1 MKSISLDITK
11 ASQFLKPG
19 TVEAYEGNVKAA
31 QEALE
36 NATCPGND
44 FLGWL
49 HLPSSITPAFLDEVQ
64 ACANTLREKCEVVVV
79 AGIGGSYLGARAVI
93 EALGNSFAWLIN
105 DKKNP
110 TILFAGNNIGED
122 YLAEL
127 TDYLKDKK
135 FGVINI
141 SKSGTTTET
150 ALTFR
155 LLKKQCEAQ
164 RGKDEAKNVI
174 VAITDAK
181 KGAARTCADKEGYK
195 SFVIPDNV
203 GGRFSVLTPVGL
215 LPIACAGFDIK
226 ALVQG
231 ATDMEKATG
240 KEVEFKHNV
249 AAQYA
254 AVRNGLYKEAGKKI
268 EIMVNY
274 QPKLHFIAEWWKQ
287 LYGESEGKENKG
299 IFPAAC
305 DFTTDLHSMGQWIQ
319 EGERSIFETVISIEQ
334 PNRKMLFP
342 EDEENLDGLNF
353 LAGKRVDEVN
363 KMAELGTRLAHVDGG
378 VPNIRISVPE
388 LNEYY
393 IGQLIYFFEIACGI
407 SGNLL
412 KVNPFN
418 QPGVEAYKKNM
429 FALLNKPG
437 YEAESKAI
445 EERLA
450 NEK

>member
-1 MKSISLDITK
+1 MKALEP
-11 ASQFLKPG
+11 Q
-19 TVEAYEGNVKAA
+19 VKAA
-31 QEALE
+31 QLALE
-36 NATCPGND
+36 NGTCPGND

-49 HLPSSITPAFLDEVQ
+49 HLPTSITPEFLDEIQ
-64 ACANTLREKCEVVVV
+64 AVASTLRQKCEAVVV

-93 EALGNSFAWLIN
+93 EALGNSFAWLVN
-105 DKKNP
+105 DGKNP

-127 TDYLKDKK
+127 TEYLKGKK

-164 RGKDEAKNVI
+164 MGKEEAKNVI
-174 VAITDAK
+174 VAVTDAK

-215 LPIACAGFDIK
+215 LPIACAGYDIK
-226 ALVQG
+226 QLVAG
-231 ATDMEKATG
+231 AQDMEKATG
-240 KEVEFKHNV
+240 TEVPYEQNI

-254 AVRNGLYKEAGKKI
+254 AVRNALYQEAGKKI

-274 QPKLHFIAEWWKQ
+274 QPKLHYISEWWKQ
-287 LYGESEGKENKG
+287 LYGESEGKDGKG
-299 IFPAAC
+299 IFPASC

-319 EGERSIFETVISIEQ
+319 QGERTIYETVISVEQ
-334 PNRKMLFP
+334 PNHQMFFP
-342 EDEENLDGLNF
+342 NDEENLDGLNF

-378 VPNIRISVPE
+378 VPNIRVSVPV

-407 SGNLL
+407 SGNVLG
-412 KVNPFN
+412 VNPFN

-445 EERLA
+445 QERLA
-450 NEK
+450 KEK

>member
-1 MKSISLDITK
+1 MKNINLDITK
-11 ASQFLKPG
+11 AAQFLKTG
-19 TVEAYEGNVKAA
+19 TVEAYESRVKAA

-36 NATCPGND
+36 NGTCPGND

-49 HLPSSITPAFLDEVQ
+49 HLPSSITPAFLDEIQ
-64 ACANTLREKCEVVVV
+64 ATADILRAKCEVIVV

-93 EALGNSFAWLIN
+93 EALGNSFAWLLQ

-122 YLAEL
+122 YLFEL
-127 TDYLKDKK
+127 TDYLKGKK

-155 LLKKQCEAQ
+155 LLKKLCEAQ
-164 RGKDEAKNVI
+164 RGKEDARDVI
-174 VAITDAK
+174 VAVTDAK
-181 KGAARTCADKEGYK
+181 KGAARICADKEGYK
-195 SFVIPDNV
+195 SFIIPDNV

-215 LPIACAGFDIK
+215 LPIACAGFDVK
-226 ALVQG
+226 ELVGG
-231 ATDMEKATG
+231 AQEMERACG
-240 KEVEFKHNV
+240 MNV
-249 AAQYA
+249 PFAENPAAQYA
-254 AVRNGLYKEAGKKI
+254 AVRNGLYNAGKKI
-268 EIMVNY
+268 EIVVNY
-274 QPKLHFIAEWWKQ
+274 QPKLHFFAEWWKQ
-287 LYGESEGKENKG
+287 LYGESEGKDHKG

-319 EGERSIFETVISIEQ
+319 EGERSIFETVISVEE
-334 PNRKMLFP
+334 PERKLLFP
-342 EDEENLDGLNF
+342 HDEENLDGLNF
-353 LAGKRVDEVN
+353 LEGKRVDDVN

-378 VPNIRISVPE
+378 VPNIRISVPR
-388 LNEYY
+388 LNAYY

-412 KVNPFN
+412 QVNPFN

-445 EERLA
+445 RERL
-450 NEK
+450 

>member
-11 ASQFLKPG
+11 AAQFLG
-19 TVEAYEGNVKAA
+19 EGAVKALEPQVKAA
-31 QEALE
+31 RQSLE
-36 NATCPGND
+36 DGTCPGND

-49 HLPSSITPAFLDEVQ
+49 HLPSSITPEFIKEIQ
-64 ACANTLREKCEVVVV
+64 ECADVLRENCEVVVV

-93 EALGNSFAWLIN
+93 EALSNSFAWLVA

-110 TILFAGNNIGED
+110 VILYAGNNIGED
-122 YLAEL
+122 YLYEL
-127 TDYLKDKK
+127 TTYLKDKK

-164 RGKDEAKNVI
+164 RGKDEAKKVI
-174 VAITDAK
+174 VAVTDAK
-181 KGAARTCADKEGYK
+181 RGAARTCADKEGYK
-195 SFVIPDNV
+195 SFIIPDNV

-215 LPIACAGFDIK
+215 LPIACAGFDI
-226 ALVQG
+226 AQLVAG
-231 ATDMEKATG
+231 AQDMEKQCG
-240 KEVEFKHNV
+240 VDVPFEENP
-249 AAQYA
+249 AAVYA
-254 AVRNGLYKEAGKKI
+254 AVRNSLYADGKKI
-268 EIMVNY
+268 EILVNY
-274 QPKLHFIAEWWKQ
+274 QPKLHYISEWWKQ
-287 LYGESEGKENKG
+287 LYGESEGKDGKG
-299 IFPAAC
+299 IFPASV

-319 EGERSIFETVISIEQ
+319 EGERTIFETVISVESAD
-334 PNRKMLFP
+334 NTMLFP
-342 EDEENLDGLNF
+342 EDDENLDGLNF

-378 VPNIRISVPE
+378 VPNIRISVPH
-388 LNEYY
+388 LNAYY
-393 IGQLIYFFEIACGI
+393 IGQLIYFFEIGCGI
-407 SGNLL
+407 SGNVLG
-412 KVNPFN
+412 VNPFN

-445 EERLA
+445 QERLA
-450 NEK
+450 GEK

>member
-1 MKSISLDITK
+1 MKNISLDITK
-11 ASQFLKPG
+11 AAQFLKSG
-19 TVEAYEGNVKAA
+19 AVEAYEQNVKAA
-31 QEALE
+31 QKALE
-36 NATCPGND
+36 NGTCQGND
-44 FLGWL
+44 FLGWI
-49 HLPSSITPAFLDEVQ
+49 HLPSDTTDEFLSEVE
-64 ACANTLREKCEVVVV
+64 ATAEVLRKKCEVVVV

-93 EALGNSFAWLIN
+93 EALGNSFAWLVN

-110 TILFAGNNIGED
+110 AILFAGNNIGED
-122 YLAEL
+122 YLSEL

-155 LLKKQCEAQ
+155 LLKKQCETQ
-164 RGKDEAKNVI
+164 RGKKDAKDVI

-181 KGAARTCADKEGYK
+181 KGAARAAADKEGYK
-195 SFVIPDNV
+195 TFVIPDNV

-215 LPIACAGFDIK
+215 LPIAVAGFDIK
-226 ALVQG
+226 ALVNG
-231 ATDMEKATG
+231 ARDMEKSTA
-240 KEVEFKHNV
+240 VDVPFKDNI

-254 AVRNGLYKEAGKKI
+254 AIRQGLYTQGGKKI
-268 EIMVNY
+268 EIIANF

-287 LYGESEGKENKG
+287 LFGESEGKENKG

-319 EGERSIFETVISIEQ
+319 QGERSIFETVISVEQ
-334 PNRKMLFP
+334 PNRKLLFP
-342 EDEENLDGLNF
+342 HDDENLDGLNF
-353 LAGKRVDEVN
+353 LEGKRVDEVN

-388 LNEYY
+388 LNAYY
-393 IGQLIYFFEIACGI
+393 IGQLIYFFEKACSI
-407 SGNLL
+407 SGVIEG
-412 KVNPFN
+412 VNPFN

-437 YEAESKAI
+437 YEADSKAI
-445 EERLA
+445 QERLA
-450 NEK
+450 KEK

>member
-11 ASQFLKPG
+11 AAQFLQSG
-19 TVEAYEGNVKAA
+19 AIQAYESKVKAA

-36 NATCPGND
+36 NGTCPGND

-49 HLPSSITPAFLDEVQ
+49 HLPSSITPEFLNEVQ
-64 ACANTLREKCEVVVV
+64 CVADTLREKCEVIVV

-93 EALGNSFAWLIN
+93 EALGNAFTWLVN
-105 DKKNP
+105 DKQNP

-122 YLAEL
+122 YLSEL
-127 TDYLKDKK
+127 TEYLRDKR

-150 ALTFR
+150 ALTFL
-155 LLKKQCEAQ
+155 LLKKQCELQ
-164 RGKDEAKNVI
+164 RGKQQAKDVI

-195 SFVIPDNV
+195 SFIIPDNV

-226 ALVQG
+226 ALVGG
-231 ATDMEKATG
+231 AADMEKATG
-240 KEVEFKHNV
+240 KEVPFEQNI

-254 AVRNGLYKEAGKKI
+254 AVRNALYNEAGKKI

-274 QPKLHFIAEWWKQ
+274 QPKLHFVSEWWKQ
-287 LYGESEGKENKG
+287 LFGESEGKEHKG
-299 IFPAAC
+299 IFPASC

-334 PNRKMLFP
+334 SNRNLLFP
-342 EDEENLDGLNF
+342 NDEENLDGLNF
-353 LAGKRVDEVN
+353 LAGKHVDEVN
-363 KMAELGTRLAHVDGG
+363 KMAELGTHLAHVDGG
-378 VPNIRISVPE
+378 VPNIRISVPA

-407 SGNLL
+407 SGNVLG
-412 KVNPFN
+412 VNPFN

-445 EERLA
+445 QDRL
-450 NEK
+450 K